1 MSRRPSHEEGR
12 RSCRRAY
19 RARRRRRAPPRRA
32 ARWSGP
38 RTAWPRAAPTRSA
51 WSNSGE
57 LSGGASVATP
67 LWVSLHAEL
76 RVPADGHH
84 VDDAGNLISCTYV
97 DFRDQGERFP
107 ITALQKASSKRHA
120 IPGCG
125 TIRTSKPSCFLGQG
139 EGVAGNGEDGRNAD
153 AGDPDD
159 PGAAPAERPAAP
171 GDEVHRGHNG
181 WFYCASI
188 EPERRRS
195 LLLGG
200 KRRRAATTPLRNAMV
215 GAQPGR
221 RTARLATGQI
231 AGLAVISKALITREV
246 TGGRTR
252 RVAGFLR
259 SPACDMPEGA
269 RAEGPSCSATATSAV
284 SVRSTSRPVHAPER
298 YRQAAAVSFRWSNSY
313 NELRIG
319 VGRASKLL
327 VHPSVRWPITVDRPA
342 ACMLVQAVRS
352 LCGLPSAK
360 EPGLV

>member
-1 MSRRPSHEEGR
+1 MPPSVSRASSPASTAAT
-12 RSCRRAY
+12 SCSLVGTTNGVAESGADTERLVEQRRA
-19 RARRRRRAPPRRA
+19 
-32 ARWSGP
+32 
-38 RTAWPRAAPTRSA
+38 
-51 WSNSGE
+51 
-57 LSGGASVATP
+57 LGGASVATP

-298 YRQAAAVSFRWSNSY
+298 YRRPAAVSFRWSNSY